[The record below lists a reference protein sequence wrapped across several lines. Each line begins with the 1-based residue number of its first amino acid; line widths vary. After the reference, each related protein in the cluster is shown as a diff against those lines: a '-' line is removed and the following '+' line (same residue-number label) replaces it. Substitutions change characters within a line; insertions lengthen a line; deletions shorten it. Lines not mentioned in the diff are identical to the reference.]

1 MEIDNPPLPY
11 PPLEKGGWGDL
22 KVIFFALLIFSQF
35 S

>member
-1 MEIDNPPLPY
+1 MEIDKIPSY

-22 KVIFFALLIFSQF
+22 KVIFFALLIFSHF